1 MNLEG
6 HTQSRRRRSSFL
18 PVDLFPAGISL
29 ARQGATSIHHSAALL
44 VTHFLSFCLPDTY
57 IELFSFKKKKKTGL
71 YAFIYLIFFSLFPTL
86 IFEEYF
92 HRI

>member
-57 IELFSFKKKKKTGL
+57 IELFSFKKKKKNW
-71 YAFIYLIFFSLFPTL
+71 FICIHLFNLFFPFSYSHL
-86 IFEEYF
+86 
-92 HRI
+92 